1 MIKGSIVALVSPMF
15 EDGTIDYDSYRNL
28 IEMHIAAGTNA
39 IVAVGTT
46 GESPTV
52 DYDEHNELVRVA
64 VETAAGR
71 IPVIAGTGSN
81 STKEAIELSAY
92 AASVG
97 ADATLQVVPYYNK
110 PTQEGLFQHFKAIS
124 EAVDIPIILYNV
136 PRRTVA
142 DLKNDT
148 VLRLLELPNV
158 IGLKDA
164 TGDLGRASELLSRL
178 PKDREFAIYSGND
191 DSALGLMLMGGS
203 GVISVTA
210 NVAPELM
217 SRMCAMALANDVM
230 GAREINDRLMPLH
243 KELFCEPNPIVPKW
257 ALHRMGLIPPGI
269 RLPLTPLSPSKHE
282 QVERALMVGG
292 CI

>member
-136 PRRTVA
+136 PGRTGVNMTA
-142 DLKNDT
+142 ATTIRIAGDF
-148 VLRLLELPNV
+148 PNV
-158 IGLKDA
+158 IGIKEASGKIDQIQEILDWRSRDFLVLSGDDA
-164 TGDLGRASELLSRL
+164 LTLDLMSRGA
-178 PKDREFAIYSGND
+178 D
-191 DSALGLMLMGGS
+191 
-203 GVISVTA
+203 GVISVAVNAFPRKMMTCIDLAKKGDFEGAHKAYECLEEAVTA
-210 NVAPELM
+210 LFAEGNPTGVK
-217 SRMCAMALANDVM
+217 CAMSVL
-230 GAREINDRLMPLH
+230 
-243 KELFCEPNPIVPKW
+243 
-257 ALHRMGLIPPGI
+257 GLIGNTL
-269 RLPLTPLSPSKHE
+269 RLPLVPGTPQLEARFKE
-282 QVERALMVGG
+282 LIAKYDLN
-292 CI
+292 

>member
-28 IEMHIAAGTNA
+28 IEIHIAAVTNA

-136 PRRTVA
+136 PGRTGVNMTA
-142 DLKNDT
+142 ATTIRIAGDF
-148 VLRLLELPNV
+148 PNV
-158 IGLKDA
+158 IGIKEASGKIDQIQEILDWRSRDFLVLSGDDA
-164 TGDLGRASELLSRL
+164 LTLDLMSRGA
-178 PKDREFAIYSGND
+178 D
-191 DSALGLMLMGGS
+191 
-203 GVISVTA
+203 GVISVAVNAFPRKMMTCIDLAKKGDFEGAHKAYECLEEAVTA
-210 NVAPELM
+210 LFAEGNPTGVK
-217 SRMCAMALANDVM
+217 CAMSVL
-230 GAREINDRLMPLH
+230 
-243 KELFCEPNPIVPKW
+243 
-257 ALHRMGLIPPGI
+257 GLIGNTL
-269 RLPLTPLSPSKHE
+269 RLPLVPGTPQLEARFKE
-282 QVERALMVGG
+282 LIAKYDLN
-292 CI
+292 